1 MLASIRRFALLSTL
15 AGLTLTV
22 AQVVSADCLPVAYK
36 RYVGNT
42 TTDNQCT
49 DNDIQSAI
57 NISACPTT
65 IYVSNERAWTGQ
77 HLDINNRNITIVGRS
92 GGCGPQACDGGGCIV
107 PDIPEVIVDGVG
119 HSGDSVMYIHGSSN
133 VTLKSLDIRNGTNIN
148 GAANTYGGGIHFD
161 GNGSLVLDTV
171 WVRNNSARYGG
182 GINFN
187 GNGGFAGMTVLANTR
202 VLNNTAVNSGGGV
215 RVTGNAFMSMLYDN
229 TAVWFNHA
237 PNGFGGGINVVG
249 PARVDLASPGQSNVG
264 VIYSND
270 AKNGGGIAVTSGS
283 SNNEDA
289 SLQLYTVDPARP
301 VRIQGNF
308 ASSSGGGI
316 YLKSYIGFPPA
327 LNYAA
332 VCAFD
337 FRIDFNAAP
346 EGSAIHADSDSDFT
360 GPWGSYAFLNQT
372 NSRCAG
378 IPAFAQRCESGI
390 PCNEFASNAS
400 VDAAGNATLGAT
412 LFTSDDSR
420 LVGDRF
426 AMSANQG
433 GYAIRATT
441 GFDASNC
448 LLTGND
454 VSRQLLRGE
463 GGSTGIN
470 SCTIADNTIL
480 STNSIYVGG
489 SLTLA
494 DSIIDQPG
502 NNALGYGGNPNDLV
516 VSYVLSSDVSTLPAI
531 QGVALGRPTYVNASG
546 GNYRLALNSLGI
558 DFAPPIVGDDRD
570 LDNNPHDQDL
580 QEVGNLYGVRDLGA
594 YERQRSCGT
603 NDTIY
608 CDGFESP

>member
-22 AQVVSADCLPVAYK
+22 AQVARADCLPVAYK

-42 TTDNQCT
+42 VTDNQCT

-202 VLNNTAVNSGGGV
+202 VLNNTAANSGGGV

-237 PNGFGGGINVVG
+237 PDGYGGGINVVG
-249 PARVDLASPGQSNVG
+249 PARVDIASPGQSNVG
-264 VIYSND
+264 VVYSND
-270 AKNGGGIAVTSGS
+270 ARYGGGIAVTAGS
-283 SNNEDA
+283 SDGDDA

-308 ASSSGGGI
+308 ASSSGGGV
-316 YLKSYIGFPPA
+316 YLKSYIGFPA
-327 LNYAA
+327 LNSAA
-332 VCAFD
+332 MCAFD
-337 FRIDFNAAP
+337 FRIDFNGAP
-346 EGSAIHADSDSDFT
+346 EGSAIHVDSDSDFT
-360 GPWGSYAFLNQT
+360 GPWGSYAFLNET
-372 NSRCAG
+372 NSRCSD
-378 IPAFAQRCESGI
+378 IPPFAQRCAPGV
-390 PCNEFASNAS
+390 PCNEFEGNAS
-400 VDAAGNATLGAT
+400 VDAAGSATLGAAI
-412 LFTSDDSR
+412 FIGDDSF
-420 LVGDRF
+420 LFGDRF
-426 AMSANQG
+426 TMTGNDG
-433 GYAIRATT
+433 GYAVRGTT
-441 GFDASNC
+441 GFEVSNC
-448 LLTGND
+448 LLARND
-454 VSRQLLRGE
+454 VTRQLLRAE
-463 GGSTGIN
+463 GGSVGIN
-470 SCTIADNTIL
+470 SCTIVDNTIL
-480 STNSIYVGG
+480 STNSIYAGG

-494 DSIIDQPG
+494 DTIIDQPG

-531 QGVALGRPTYVNASG
+531 QGVAIGRPTFVNAAG

-603 NDTIY
+603 NDTIF
-608 CDGFESP
+608 CNGFESP